1 MEYNPELDVLK
12 TNLDDI
18 YAYAAQVATVLSLPL
33 EGSGMR
39 NLSRYI
45 KSNYGDI
52 QNELKNFISEA
63 RQSFEFEDQE
73 KPAEIASKFV
83 KALEKS
89 NLFSQVEMEPL
100 KTAVEKAVEDDVLT
114 APTTKV
120 KPAEK
125 DADLSKYDDQYFEQ
139 SKRQLLNQIKSVTTG
154 NRRKFLFD
162 MLRNQVGL
170 EGKQLE
176 DTTQQNL
183 QSFEKVVN
191 STNPDDLTDFI
202 SNIQG
207 LSDEVKKYDR
217 QLRMNTRMPLEESKN
232 TAKNNYYAVGFNLSA
247 YKKHHALNEGYL
259 QLFGGWLQYV
269 MKAMF
274 GNLNIP
280 VNITG
285 TRSEVDSLV
294 QSLTKERSY
303 LDTVSKYGLDDERTY
318 KSKSKLDKA
327 VKNFERETGLKWP
340 FN

>member
-1 MEYNPELDVLK
+1 
-12 TNLDDI
+12 
-18 YAYAAQVATVLSLPL
+18 
-33 EGSGMR
+33 
-39 NLSRYI
+39 
-45 KSNYGDI
+45 
-52 QNELKNFISEA
+52 
-63 RQSFEFEDQE
+63 
-73 KPAEIASKFV
+73 
-83 KALEKS
+83 
-89 NLFSQVEMEPL
+89 
-100 KTAVEKAVEDDVLT
+100 
-114 APTTKV
+114 
-120 KPAEK
+120 
-125 DADLSKYDDQYFEQ
+125 
-139 SKRQLLNQIKSVTTG
+139 
-154 NRRKFLFD
+154 

-176 DTTQQNL
+176 DATQQNL
-183 QSFEKVVN
+183 QNFEKIVN

-232 TAKNNYYAVGFNLSA
+232 TAKDNYYAVGFNLNA
-247 YKKHHALNEGYL
+247 YKEHHALNEGYL

-280 VNITG
+280 VNVTG

-340 FN
+340 FS